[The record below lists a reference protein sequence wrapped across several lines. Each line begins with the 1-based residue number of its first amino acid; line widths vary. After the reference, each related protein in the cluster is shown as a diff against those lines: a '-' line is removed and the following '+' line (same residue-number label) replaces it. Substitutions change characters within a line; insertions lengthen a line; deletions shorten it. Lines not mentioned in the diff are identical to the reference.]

1 MLTREE
7 ILRNTT
13 CGDCLN
19 FMRAPSAWTNR
30 EFGFCTEDYEWMEA
44 DETLWRS
51 GCDWF
56 EARPGFEPQ
65 PDYDWKDG
73 IHDWD

>member
-13 CGDCLN
+13 HGDCLRYN
-19 FMRAPSAWTNR
+19 AAPDEWASVAFGWCDVCECWTL
-30 EFGFCTEDYEWMEA
+30 G

>member
-1 MLTREE
+1 MTREE

-13 CGDCLN
+13 HGDCLRYN
-19 FMRAPSAWTNR
+19 AAPDAWASVS
-30 EFGFCTEDYEWMEA
+30 FGWCDVCECWTLR

-65 PDYDWKDG
+65 PDYEWE
-73 IHDWD
+73 DWDD